1 MIAQMEAFSQ
11 FGKYQILDRIAY
23 GGMAALYRAR
33 IRGDQ
38 GFQKFVAV
46 KKMHAHFSIEPEA
59 VAAFIQEAK
68 LAAFLQHPNI
78 VQIYDFGCMEGVYFI
93 VMEYLQ
99 GKDLRTLTTTL
110 DEQQRPLG
118 LENSLCVAASVCAGL
133 EYAHRLTDMAGRPL
147 DIVHRDISPQNIFV
161 TYAGQ
166 VKILDFGIAK
176 ATDRGATTEA
186 GVLKGKVAYMS
197 PEQAQGKVIDHRSD
211 IFAVGVIL
219 YELLTGRRLYNGNT
233 MEILRRAQTG
243 EFAPPENILPDMT
256 PQLRDVF
263 QGLLAVKPEDR
274 FPDCAAALAA
284 LEECLGDLSARSI
297 ERHLAD
303 LVSDLFAE
311 EKANEAAGLKNLAA
325 DGGGTDPSEP
335 ASKLPAAETL
345 STVEPAAIPTRQ
357 PMPPATEAR
366 QSGRRW
372 IGLGLISIL
381 AVAAFFMWV
390 RWHVPGNGG
399 GKPLEAFEAR
409 RYADTATTAA
419 ADRRG
424 AADGSEQGEPAGI
437 SPIEVQAR
445 NLMASNPEDAMT
457 LWRQLAGNEPDNLRA
472 HFSLGLLHL
481 GQEDY
486 PAAIAA
492 FERVLELAPEM
503 VDAHFN
509 LGFAYAKINQYGEA
523 TRHYEKVAAEAP
535 PYQDE
540 VLFNLAIVQD
550 IQGDRQAAVRSLK
563 GALRYNPHNVRAIS
577 YLARMERRFSSPP

>member
-1 MIAQMEAFSQ
+1 MEAYSQ

-23 GGMAALYRAR
+23 GGMAELYRAR
-33 IRGDQ
+33 IRGDR

-46 KKMHAHFSIEPEA
+46 KKMHAHFSTEPEA
-59 VAAFIQEAK
+59 VEAFIAEAK

-78 VQIYDFGCMEGVYFI
+78 VQIYDFGCMEGAYFI

-110 DEQQRPLG
+110 DEQRRPLG
-118 LENSLCVAASVCAGL
+118 FENSLCIAASICAGL
-133 EYAHRLTDMAGRPL
+133 EYAHRLTDMGGRPL

-211 IFAVGVIL
+211 IFAVGIIL
-219 YELLTGRRLYNGNT
+219 YELLTGRRLYHGNT

-243 EFAPPENILPDMT
+243 EFVPPEDILADMT
-256 PQLRDVF
+256 PELCDVF
-263 QGLLAVKPEDR
+263 HGLLAAKPEDR
-274 FPDCAAALAA
+274 FPDCTAALAA

-311 EKANEAAGLKNLAA
+311 EKTDDEGKLKDLAA
-325 DGGGTDPSEP
+325 VGGALAPGQP
-335 ASKLPAAETL
+335 ASPPSPTETI
-345 STVEPAAIPTRQ
+345 SATDTTAIPTRQ

-366 QSGRRW
+366 KTGRRW
-372 IGLGLISIL
+372 LSL
-381 AVAAFFMWV
+381 ALVSVLAAAAFLMWV
-390 RWHVPGNGG
+390 RWHIPGNGG

-409 RYADTATTAA
+409 RYVDAVTTAGV
-419 ADRRG
+419 DRGTVKERS
-424 AADGSEQGEPAGI
+424 DRDDPVRM
-437 SPIEVQAR
+437 SPLEAQAR
-445 NLMASNPEDAMT
+445 SLMASNPGDALI
-457 LWRQLAGNEPDNLRA
+457 LWHQVAGDEPDNLRA

-481 GQEDY
+481 EQEDY

-492 FERVLELAPEM
+492 FERALELDPEM
-503 VDAHFN
+503 IDARFN
-509 LGFAYAKINQYGEA
+509 LGFAYAKIDQYDEA
-523 TRHYEKVAAEAP
+523 VRHYEQVAAEAP
-535 PYQDE
+535 PYLDE
-540 VLFNLAIVQD
+540 VLFNLAIAQD
-550 IQGDRQAAVRSLK
+550 FQGDRQAAVRSLK